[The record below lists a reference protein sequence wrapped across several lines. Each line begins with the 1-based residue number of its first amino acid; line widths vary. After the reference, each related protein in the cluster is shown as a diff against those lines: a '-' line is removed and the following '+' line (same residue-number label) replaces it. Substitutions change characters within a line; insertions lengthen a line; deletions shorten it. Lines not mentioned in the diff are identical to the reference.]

1 MLKNSIQLIEYKS
14 KLGVNGKMKAVV
26 YNYKISRLAIGRI
39 AGVFG
44 LKHYMTKLGFLKYKD
59 IPYPEIKTDEWLVIK
74 TKYCGIC
81 GSDHKQVFLD
91 GNQDNPMTAII
102 SWPQVLGH
110 EAVGFVDKVGSK
122 TKAKVGDRVALN
134 PWISCVPR
142 GIDPPCEMCLNGK
155 NTLCKNFTKGNLSR
169 GIHSGN
175 SSDVTGGFAEYIPA
189 HDSMAIPLP
198 DHVTWDQA
206 ILSDPFS
213 VAFHSILK
221 VKIIPGITCAVYG
234 CGNLGL
240 LTIHI
245 LKKVFEDVTV
255 VAIARF
261 PHQAEMAKKLG
272 ADIVLASSPPHRII
286 EQIADIVDCDVYYLK
301 PKKPWLIEG
310 VDFIFD
316 TVASP
321 ETLETGIRIVKAR
334 KKDPLTNQETGGS
347 IVVTGV
353 ASPKRFEWTPW
364 YFKDI
369 RIIGS
374 NAFAIEDFEG
384 YREHSYYHYYRFLSE
399 GRVDPSAMVTH
410 KFPLDEYKKA
420 IVTARAQNK
429 YKSIKVAFS
438 YENDMGGDVYD

>member
-1 MLKNSIQLIEYKS
+1 MRAI
-14 KLGVNGKMKAVV
+14 VFD
-26 YNYKISRLAIGRI
+26 YKISRLAIGRI
-39 AGVFG
+39 AGLFG
-44 LKHYMTKLGFLKYKD
+44 LKHYMTKLGYLKFRD
-59 IPYPEIKTDEWLVIK
+59 IPYPEIKTDDWLVIK
-74 TKYCGIC
+74 TEFCGIC
-81 GSDHKQVFLD
+81 GSDHKQIFLD

-110 EAVGFVDKVGSK
+110 EVVGYVDKVGNK
-122 TKAKVGDRVALN
+122 TKIKVGDRVALN
-134 PWISCVPR
+134 PWISCLPR
-142 GIDPPCEMCLNGK
+142 GIDPACDMCMDGK

-169 GIHSGN
+169 GIHTGN
-175 SSDVTGGFAEYIPA
+175 SSDVTGGFAEYVPA
-189 HDSMAIPLP
+189 HDSMTIAIP

-221 VKIIPGITCAVYG
+221 VHPASGSTCAVYG

-245 LKKVFEDVTV
+245 LKKVFDDIVV

-261 PHQAEMAKKLG
+261 PHQVEMARKFG
-272 ADIVLASSPPHRII
+272 ADIVIPSSPAYKII
-286 EQIADIVDCDVYYLK
+286 EKVADLIECDIYYLK
-301 PKKPWLIEG
+301 TKKPWLIEG
-310 VDFIFD
+310 VDYVFD

-334 KKDPLTNQETGGS
+334 KKDPQTNKETGGS

-374 NAFAIEDFEG
+374 NAFAIEEFEG
-384 YREHSYYHYYRFLSE
+384 YREHSYYHYYRFLNE
-399 GRVDPSAMVTH
+399 GRVDPSSMITH
-410 KFPLDEYKKA
+410 KFPLEEYKKA

-438 YENDMGGDVYD
+438 FENGEEGERND